1 MAVHSGLCPRGG
13 GDAWLGGH
21 PHARMTRGERQR
33 SDARWQKRRSG
44 HAELQSSD
52 GCRHA
57 TPTLDSLA
65 HCNDDSN

>member
-1 MAVHSGLCPRGG
+1 
-13 GDAWLGGH
+13 
-21 PHARMTRGERQR
+21 MTRGERQH
-33 SDARWQKRRSG
+33 SDAGWQKRRSG

-65 HCNDDSN
+65 HCNDDID